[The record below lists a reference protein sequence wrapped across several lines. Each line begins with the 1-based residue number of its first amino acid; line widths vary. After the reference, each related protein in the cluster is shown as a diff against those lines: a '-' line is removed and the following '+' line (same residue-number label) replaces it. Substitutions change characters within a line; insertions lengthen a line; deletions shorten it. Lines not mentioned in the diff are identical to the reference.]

1 VQPQPE
7 VSTNDNSLIQENEQL
22 RQLLKS
28 NQDDFKLLLAQLEQL
43 RSDSTQKQRQ
53 IKDLTQEV
61 DSRLPLPQTNALQ
74 VEIKHLRKQLLDS

>member
-7 VSTNDNSLIQENEQL
+7 VSTNDNSLTQENEQL

-43 RSDSTQKQRQ
+43 RTDSTQKQRQ

-61 DSRLPLPQTNALQ
+61 DSRLPLTQTNALQ
-74 VEIKHLRKQLLDS
+74 VEIKHLRKQLLDT